1 MSTSRPVA
9 IIGEANSYSG
19 PALALEMARRGYD
32 VVLGDASSGLVEQ
45 INALGARAVDVTGT
59 NHLLDAKDSQRLVDA
74 ALAEFGR
81 LDSATTATGIIVV
94 GRFLKSSVNDL
105 HKALQGCVE
114 VPYHFLRA
122 VVPAMVERGAGQ
134 VLIQTSASG
143 ARVTPGAPL
152 YSTAR
157 AAANHLVK
165 NVAAE
170 VAHTGVQVNAVGTN
184 FMDFPGFLAANG
196 VVDEESRKRVESQ
209 VPMKRLGNIE
219 EFANFCANFIDG
231 SFTFT
236 TGQFVSYS
244 GGWS

>member
-1 MSTSRPVA
+1 MSNGRPVA
-9 IIGEANSYSG
+9 VIGEANSYSG
-19 PALALEMARRGYD
+19 PALALEMARRGFD
-32 VVLGDASSGLVEQ
+32 LVLGDASSGLVEQ
-45 INALGARAVDVTGT
+45 VNALGAAAVDVTGT
-59 NHLLDAKDSQRLVDA
+59 EHLLEARHSQRLVDA

-81 LDSATTATGIIVV
+81 LDSATTATGIIVT
-94 GRFLKSSVNDL
+94 GRFLKSSVEDF
-105 HKALQGCVE
+105 HKAVKGCME

-122 VVPAMVERGAGQ
+122 VVPAMVERGSGQ

-152 YSTAR
+152 YSMAR
-157 AAANHLVK
+157 AGANHLVK

-196 VVDEESRKRVESQ
+196 VTDEESRKRVESQ
-209 VPMKRLGNIE
+209 VPMRRLGSIE
-219 EFANFCANFIDG
+219 EFARFCAGFIDG